1 MNMYSNLEFLIPKG
15 IRGADEVPKGF
26 IYADNV
32 SGGLDMVDYLD
43 GLLPTE
49 LQGTGLILPYNAG
62 LSKECCN
69 LVMELF
75 KAGIVRIL
83 VCTDAAGMV
92 GASK

>member
-1 MNMYSNLEFLIPKG
+1 MNTYSDLEFLIPKG
-15 IRGADEVPKGF
+15 IRSADEVWKGF

-49 LQGTGLILPYNAG
+49 LRGTGLIRPYNAG
-62 LSKECCN
+62 LSKECRD

-92 GASK
+92 SLY